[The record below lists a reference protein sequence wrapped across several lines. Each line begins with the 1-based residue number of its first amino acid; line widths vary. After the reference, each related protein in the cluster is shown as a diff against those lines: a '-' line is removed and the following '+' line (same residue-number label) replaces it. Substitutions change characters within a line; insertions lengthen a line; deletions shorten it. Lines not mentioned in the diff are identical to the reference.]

1 MRARTLLG
9 QTNRFVL
16 IVILLAM
23 PLSVPARQAQQPQ
36 PGEKTETLVARW
48 FERWNALDGSAEKTA
63 SFLDLYQPDAIHE
76 VNPNERQIGSVYFEG
91 RDAIRKMAEDFTK
104 ANTEIAFRIEKTG
117 TGNAQ
122 RDAIFI
128 LAEGPWGGPGAGV
141 EFVAFYTA
149 RANKKRLTYPG
160 AAFFEFVNGKI
171 RYARFYTNRDEVSEV
186 ALSQSR

>member
-1 MRARTLLG
+1 MLLR
-9 QTNRFVL
+9 QSNRFLLV
-16 IVILLAM
+16 VILLAV
-23 PLSVPARQAQQPQ
+23 PASLPARQAQQPPQ
-36 PGEKTETLVARW
+36 PAEKTETLVARW
-48 FERWNALDGSAEKTA
+48 FERWNALDGSAEKAA

-76 VNPNERQIGSVYFEG
+76 VNPNERQIGPVYLEG
-91 RDAIRKMAEDFTK
+91 RDAIGKMAEDFAK

-122 RDAIFI
+122 KDAIYI

-149 RANKKRLTYPG
+149 RASKKRLTYPG

-171 RYARFYTNRDEVSEV
+171 RYAHVYTNRDEVSEV